1 MALQDNN
8 KQMIQKTHTK
18 SEQMHTN
25 KVIHEINN
33 WQLSGFKKSL
43 SVTHK
48 KCQSPVKLKPWSN
61 KSILNSILHMLLE
74 SHGPLI
80 YTLPSLCLKQE
91 ISDNQYDVHTI
102 NTQPWYL
109 KITTQERAHEKCRS
123 WLWKFHLTRTEKW
136 NKSKIAKFKQENKS
150 HGS

>member
-1 MALQDNN
+1 MHSPPLIIWCKIRGN
-8 KQMIQKTHTK
+8 MKTRQWKMKWPVLDPHY
-18 SEQMHTN
+18 H
-25 KVIHEINN
+25 
-33 WQLSGFKKSL
+33 LSSAVSYEMWSFLMMRPSGH
-43 SVTHK
+43 V
-48 KCQSPVKLKPWSN
+48 PPYIPWLV
-61 KSILNSILHMLLE
+61 LNCILHMLQ
-74 SHGPLI
+74 GPLI

-91 ISDNQYDVHTI
+91 ISDNQYNVHTI

>member
-1 MALQDNN
+1 MALQENN

-18 SEQMHTN
+18 SKQMHTN
-25 KVIHEINN
+25 KVIHEMNIF

-48 KCQSPVKLKPWSN
+48 KCQSSVKLKPWSN
-61 KSILNSILHMLLE
+61 QSILNCILHMLQ
-74 SHGPLI
+74 GPLI

-91 ISDNQYDVHTI
+91 ISDNQYNVHTI

-123 WLWKFHLTRTEKW
+123 WLWKFLLTWTEKW

>member
-61 KSILNSILHMLLE
+61 KAILNSILHMLLE

-91 ISDNQYDVHTI
+91 ISDNKYNVHTI
-102 NTQPWYL
+102 NTQTWYP
-109 KITTQERAHEKCRS
+109 KITSQERAHEKRRS
-123 WLWKFHLTRTEKW
+123 WLWKFYLTQTGNGIR
-136 NKSKIAKFKQENKS
+136 AKLKQESKS